1 MRDIWNPWHGC
12 IKISEGCQ
20 NCYMYYLDETKGKIG
35 SDIYRVKNNFDYPLK
50 KNKHGI
56 YKIKSG
62 EILRV
67 CMTSDFFLEEADE
80 WRNEVWDIIKN
91 RKDVMFFILTKRAD
105 RIKECLPSDWNSGW
119 NNVWINVTAENQKR
133 ANERIPILLE
143 IPAKYKGILAAP
155 LLETLDINE
164 FLKTG
169 QIDMVSIGGENY
181 SGARI
186 CNYNWVNNIYKQCV
200 QNNVNC
206 NFFETGT
213 RFVKD
218 NKLYEI
224 PRKQQQLQAI
234 KSGLIYKGRDM
245 TFEYIPKE
253 KEDIQIDLFNIIEP
267 QKKRVNLVDIFIDE
281 EKVNYC
287 IKCTSSNCNKC
298 SYIKSSFS
306 LI

>member
-20 NCYMYYLDETKGKIG
+20 NCYMYYLDETRGKVG

-50 KNKHGI
+50 KNNQGI

-67 CMTSDFFLEEADE
+67 CMTSDFFLEDADE
-80 WRNEVWDIIKN
+80 WRDEVWDIIRK
-91 RKDVMFFILTKRAD
+91 RKDVMFFILTKRTD
-105 RIKECLPSDWNSGW
+105 RIKKCLPFDWNSGW

-143 IPAKYKGILAAP
+143 IPAKYKGIFAAP
-155 LLETLDINE
+155 LLEALDINK

-186 CNYNWVNNIYKQCV
+186 CNYNWVNDIYKQCI

-213 RFVKD
+213 KFIKD
-218 NKLYEI
+218 NKLYKI

-245 TFEYIPKE
+245 IFEYTPKE
-253 KEDIQIDLFNIIEP
+253 KEDIQIDLFNIIEL
-267 QKKRVNLVDIFIDE
+267 QKKKVNLVDIFIDE
-281 EKVNYC
+281 EKANYC
-287 IKCTSSNCNKC
+287 IKCTSTNCNKC
-298 SYIKSSFS
+298 SYIRSDQLK
-306 LI
+306 